1 MAKEMIKQD
10 INLLEY
16 PLWFQDECEAEKS
29 ESGFTWRQSKGNDP
43 DAKNFL
49 IKTSFKPPVKTDLIF
64 LLYLL
69 MESQN
74 QSWKDEIHLTRYQ
87 VIKGCGLTKSARWY
101 DRLEESLERWKQ
113 VNIEFNNAF
122 YNGQEYET
130 LHFGVVD
137 SWGIHKETKELRV
150 RFSPEYLSMVKETTF
165 YRYLNFNQ
173 VKALRSPLATRLY
186 QLLVKTF
193 KNRDTWEIDS
203 VLLAEKIP
211 MKQKFPAHIVLKI
224 KPAINRINKH
234 TDLKITVEERRKARG
249 EIVLVFTKEAA
260 QPKEKPMGK
269 TTPAFVMPD
278 NDEFKKLVSMLPP
291 ERQRQKSLL
300 ELLLKALNKKGF
312 DFVVW
317 NIKYANKRAIGNYPA
332 YFLKSLKGN
341 FGQVMKEEEEVIQA
355 AASKRQEEAKT
366 QKVKLTE
373 AQTKEDQEL
382 ARIQDYI
389 QSLSPGELE
398 AIELA
403 AHAKLPTFMK
413 KPIED
418 MRKTNQISFRSFV
431 RLIAL
436 EQLKAREQ
444 KLAKDNEKQPVQ
456 PSLEL
461 VA

>member
-1 MAKEMIKQD
+1 MSDGKIKQD

-16 PLWFQDECEAEKS
+16 PLWFQDECEAEIRENGFVWKHPNGKFLVKS
-29 ESGFTWRQSKGNDP
+29 T
-43 DAKNFL
+43 A
-49 IKTSFKPPVKTDLIF
+49 KPPVKTDNIF

-69 MESQN
+69 GQSQS
-74 QSWKDEIHLTRYQ
+74 QSWKDVIFITRYQ
-87 VIKGCGLTKSARWY
+87 VIKNCGLDTNNSWYNRLVDSLHRW
-101 DRLEESLERWKQ
+101 EQ
-113 VNIEFNNAF
+113 VHIEFNGAF
-122 YNGQEYET
+122 YQGREYKT
-130 LHFGVVD
+130 LHFGVID
-137 SWGIHKETKELRV
+137 SWGFEEKTKRLRI
-150 RFSPEYLSMVKETTF
+150 RFSPEYLSIVKDSSYF
-165 YRYLNFNQ
+165 RFLDFDQ
-173 VKALRSPLATRLY
+173 VKSLRSPLATRLY

-193 KNRDTWEIDS
+193 KNRDTWEIDAIS
-203 VLLAEKIP
+203 LAEKIP
-211 MKQKFPAHIVLKI
+211 MKQKFPAHIALKI

-260 QPKEKPMGK
+260 QHKEKPIEK
-269 TTPAFVMPD
+269 ESPSFVMPD
-278 NDEFKKLVSMLPP
+278 NDEFKKLVAMLPP
-291 ERQRQKSLL
+291 ERQRQNSLL
-300 ELLLKALNKKGF
+300 ELVLKALNKKGF

-341 FGQVMKEEEEVIQA
+341 FGQVMKEEEEVTLA

-366 QKVKLTE
+366 QKVRLTE
-373 AQTKEDQEL
+373 AQAKEDQEL

-389 QSLSPGELE
+389 QSLSPDELE
-398 AIELA
+398 AIELE

-418 MRKTNQISFRSFV
+418 MRKANQISFRSFV

-444 KLAKDNEKQPVQ
+444 KSAKDNENKPVQ
-456 PSLEL
+456 PSLDL
-461 VA
+461 TA